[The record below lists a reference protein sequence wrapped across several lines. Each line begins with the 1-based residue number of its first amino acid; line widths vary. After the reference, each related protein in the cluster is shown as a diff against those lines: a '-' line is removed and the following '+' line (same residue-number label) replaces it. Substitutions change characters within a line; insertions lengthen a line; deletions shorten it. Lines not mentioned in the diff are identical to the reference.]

1 MKRMLWAA
9 AISAAIV
16 MTGCDR
22 NNGEQAAAVD
32 ATPAEGATEA
42 ASAAGPAS
50 ATTSEP
56 GAASPVAANAPQFA
70 VIYPGGQPKG
80 PATMAQG
87 PAGPG
92 GILEFTTE
100 ATPDEVVAFYRQQA
114 EATGLKPINA
124 MNREDARGYAAG
136 DGGGRLLN
144 VVATP
149 VEGGPTDV
157 QLSWSSGL

>member
-16 MTGCDR
+16 MTGCGR
-22 NNGEQAAAVD
+22 NDADEAAALD
-32 ATPAEGATEA
+32 ATPADGVTEA
-42 ASAAGPAS
+42 TAAAGPA
-50 ATTSEP
+50 APAAAETNAAP
-56 GAASPVAANAPQFA
+56 AASDAPEFA

-80 PATMAQG
+80 PATTAQS
-87 PAGPG
+87 PAGAG
-92 GILEFTTE
+92 GILDFTTE
-100 ATPDEVVAFYRQQA
+100 ASPDEVVAFYRQRA

-136 DGGGRLLN
+136 DGRGRLLN

-149 VEGGPTDV
+149 VDGGPTDV
-157 QLSWSSGL
+157 QLSWSNGN

>member
-9 AISAAIV
+9 AVSAAIV
-16 MTGCDR
+16 MTGCGR
-22 NNGEQAAAVD
+22 NDGERAPAVD
-32 ATPAEGATEA
+32 ATPTDATTEA
-42 ASAAGPAS
+42 ASAAGPA
-50 ATTSEP
+50 AP
-56 GAASPVAANAPQFA
+56 APADNAARAAADAPEFA

-80 PATMAQG
+80 PPTVAQG

-92 GILEFTTE
+92 GILEFTTD
-100 ATPDEVVAFYRQQA
+100 ASPDEVVAFYRQQA

-136 DGGGRLLN
+136 DSGGRLLN

-149 VEGGPTDV
+149 IDGGSTDV